1 MINETVDNNIDLT
14 PLLKEIQI
22 LNEGV
27 VSNGERL
34 DQINEYL
41 ILKDK
46 QDQEKTEKNAE
57 TEETTRSA
65 ELQASEE
72 QNDQFEELLI
82 DIRLEQ
88 QLTNQLLAGSFLFYG
103 IIAGILLFKIL
114 WDKLT

>member
-1 MINETVDNNIDLT
+1 MENETVNYNIDLD
-14 PLLKEIQI
+14 PLLKEMQT

-46 QDQEKTEKNAE
+46 KESEDSEVKAE
-57 TEETTRSA
+57 TEQTTRDA
-65 ELQASEE
+65 EIEASEQ
-72 QNDQFEELLI
+72 QNEQFEELLI

-88 QLTNQLLAGSFLFYG
+88 QLTNQLITGSFLFYG
-103 IIAGILLFKIL
+103 VIAGILLFKIL